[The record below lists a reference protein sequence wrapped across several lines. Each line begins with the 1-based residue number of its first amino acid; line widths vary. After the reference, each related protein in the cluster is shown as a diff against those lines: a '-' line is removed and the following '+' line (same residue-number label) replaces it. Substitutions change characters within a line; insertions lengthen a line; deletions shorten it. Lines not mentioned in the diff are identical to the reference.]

1 MGLSC
6 RARRWREVMGTERI
20 LANEEAQAD
29 ELADLWFAVE
39 VETGPQIGPL
49 YFQDEVPSHLGAQQ
63 SVDSQGKRR
72 SDR

>member
-6 RARRWREVMGTERI
+6 RARRWREVIGMERI
-20 LANEEAQAD
+20 VANEEAQAD

-39 VETGPQIGPL
+39 LETGTRIRPL
-49 YFQDEVPSHLGAQQ
+49 YFQDEVPGHLGARQ